1 MAMVQG
7 SFSELLAPGLQ
18 KVFHR
23 AYEEAPEMWQEMFN
37 LEQSDRAYEEH
48 FSWAG
53 FEPFQNYNEL
63 EDIQLRD
70 ANPGYTVK
78 YVHRKWGLGYQL
90 SQELVDDNLYS
101 GVVEQFP
108 AHLARAARATKETV
122 AATIFNLG
130 FSATQP
136 GGDGK
141 ALFATDHPLYG
152 AGGGTTSNTFNT
164 ATPLS
169 HSALQ
174 EAIIQLKRTKADDNI
189 FSPVTP
195 SILLVPDALE
205 PTAREILGTDRMPY
219 SADNTVNTLRDS
231 GLSVVSWSYLTS
243 DDTWFLLAPKAS
255 TGLHYFERWP
265 MRQIMKDIEEN
276 QSMKHLAYERY
287 SFGFSDHVGT
297 FGSQGS

>member
-1 MAMVQG
+1 MMVSG
-7 SFSELLAPGLQ
+7 TFSELLAPGLQ
-18 KVFHR
+18 KTFNR
-23 AYEEAPEMWQEMFN
+23 SYNETPEMWQSLFN
-37 LEQSDRAYEEH
+37 LEKSDRQYEDH

-53 FEPFQNYNEL
+53 FEPFQSYNEL

-70 ANPGYTVK
+70 AKPGYTVR
-78 YVHRKWGLGYQL
+78 YLHRKWGLGYQL

-101 GVVEQFP
+101 GVIESFP

-152 AGGGTTSNTFNT
+152 AASGTNSNTFAT

-169 HSALQ
+169 HTALQ
-174 EAIIQLKRTKADDNI
+174 NALIQLKRAKADDNI

-195 SILLVPDALE
+195 QFLIVPDALG
-205 PTAREILGTDRMPY
+205 PAAREILGTPTVPY
-219 SADNTVNTLRDS
+219 STDRTINTLSNS
-231 GLSVVSWSYLTS
+231 GLTIVEWSYLTS
-243 DDTWFLLAPKAS
+243 EDSWFLAAPKAQ

-265 MRQIMKDIEEN
+265 LRQIMKDIEEN

-287 SFGFSDHVGT
+287 SFGFSDHYGV
-297 FGSQGS
+297 FGAEGS

>member
-1 MAMVQG
+1 MMVSG
-7 SFSELLAPGLQ
+7 TFSKLLAPGLQ

-23 AYEEAPEMWQEMFN
+23 SYNETPEIWGTLFN
-37 LEQSDRAYEEH
+37 MNKSDRAYEDH

-53 FEPFQNYNEL
+53 FEPFQNYDEL
-63 EDIQLRD
+63 EEIQLRN
-70 ANPGYTVK
+70 AKPGYTVR

-101 GVVEQFP
+101 GVIETFP
-108 AHLARAARATKETV
+108 AHLARSARATKETV

-130 FSATQP
+130 FSAGQP

-141 ALFATDHPLYG
+141 ALFAVDHPLYG
-152 AGGGTTSNTFNT
+152 AASGTNSNRFTS

-169 HSALQ
+169 HTALQ
-174 EAIIQLKRTKADDNI
+174 AALIQLKRAKADDDI

-195 SILLVPDALE
+195 SFLLIPDQLGPA
-205 PTAREILGTDRMPY
+205 AREILGTPTVPY
-219 SADNTVNTLRDS
+219 STDRTINTLSDS
-231 GLSVVSWSYLTS
+231 GLTIVEWSYLTS
-243 DDTWFLLAPKAS
+243 ADNWFLMAPKAQ
-255 TGLHYFERWP
+255 TALHYFERWP

-287 SFGFSDHVGT
+287 SFGFSDHYGT
-297 FGSQGS
+297 FGALGV